1 MINYYDVLGVPTN
14 STPQE
19 IKRQFRRRAKEIHPD
34 VRPED
39 GGAAGEMRLL
49 LAAYETLGDRNRR
62 LEYDRSLGAVAA
74 ERGFDYREFL
84 RSRHD
89 DPVSQARLVFH
100 DLLTDHADEA
110 LEVYERLRSTDAF
123 PLERHLSREDAMDGA
138 FLLAEVYEARGR
150 LREAGDLYTRL
161 YRLERERPYFRHFID
176 EVIERLRTL
185 TCTRMA
191 PSIPPSELIGRLAE
205 LIALDFSRRDTA
217 VFYKKMAEAWSA
229 LGRNDLAMHSL
240 AKGLQCDRKLS
251 GVKKLMERI
260 GYPVP

>member
-1 MINYYDVLGVPTN
+1 MINYYDVLGVTPD

-34 VRPED
+34 VRPAD
-39 GGAAGEMRLL
+39 GEAAGEMRLL
-49 LAAYETLGDRNRR
+49 LAAYETLGDSGRR
-62 LEYDRSLGAVAA
+62 LEYDRSLGAIAA
-74 ERGFDYREFL
+74 GRGFDYREFL
-84 RSRHD
+84 RSRPD
-89 DPVSQARLVFH
+89 DAASQARLVFH
-100 DLLTDHADEA
+100 DLLTDRPDEA
-110 LEVYERLRSTDAF
+110 LEVYGRLAAAEAF
-123 PLERHLSREDAMDGA
+123 PLERYLSREDAMDGA
-138 FLLAEVYEARGR
+138 FLLAEVYETRGR
-150 LREAGDLYTRL
+150 LREAWDLYTRL
-161 YRLERERPYFRHFID
+161 CRLERDRPYFRHFIN

-185 TCTRMA
+185 TCTRM
-191 PSIPPSELIGRLAE
+191 PPGVPPAELIGRLAE

-217 VFYKKMAEAWSA
+217 VFYKKTAEAWSA